1 MSNMEFDHRVVIN
14 TQLQPWLASPHKGIW
29 RKPLAREEA
38 ERGHAT
44 SVVRYDAGASF
55 ATHGHPLGEEILVL
69 EGTFSDESGDF
80 PAGSYLR
87 NPEGYAH
94 APYSNDGCLLLVKL
108 HQFQSEDDQEINIDT
123 NNADW
128 LAGHGHLQVM
138 PLHNFR
144 GESTALVHWPAG
156 EHFQPHVHHGGEEIY
171 VIRGEFID
179 EHGRYPE
186 GSWIRS
192 PHMSKH
198 HPYVEEDTLI
208 LVKVGHLLA

>member
-1 MSNMEFDHRVVIN
+1 MLNMEFDQRVVRN
-14 TQLQPWLASPHKGIW
+14 TQQQPWLASPHKGIW

-44 SVVRYDAGASF
+44 SVVRYDGGASF

-69 EGTFSDESGDF
+69 EGTFSDERGDF

-87 NPEGYAH
+87 NPEGYVH

-108 HQFQSEDDQEINIDT
+108 HQFQSEDDQPINIDT

-128 LAGHGHLQVM
+128 LAGHGHLEVM
-138 PLHNFR
+138 PLHDFR

-156 EHFQPHVHHGGEEIY
+156 ERFQPHVHRGGEEIY

-186 GSWIRS
+186 GSWIRN
-192 PHMSKH
+192 PHMSRH
-198 HPYVEEDTLI
+198 HPHVEEDTVI
-208 LVKVGHLLA
+208 LVKVGHLRS